1 MLFHEL
7 IISSSVSDF
16 SEFKIQN
23 LVFGT
28 LLKTKIG

>member
-16 SEFKIQN
+16 GEFKIQN
-23 LVFGT
+23 LVLGA
-28 LLKTKIG
+28 LMKTKIG